1 MAKGSGR
8 AWEPD
13 TDGLYAA
20 SKLGRRFALLAIAVV
35 PQSLWAAGVD
45 EISLDRAVVSWGLL
59 AVLLAIGCMF
69 VFQEWRHGHLSGKE
83 QGHLETLFRLSES
96 ILGASDR
103 EELLERAAASA
114 ARVGEMS
121 HAFILLVDGSG
132 RQLIYYGG
140 TDTLPRT
147 PIPINAISGAVACFR
162 SRETTEVPDA
172 ESCPFLDKDVV
183 RRRGQKSVF
192 YAPILAGES
201 CLGVV
206 EVEDRRRRRGFTPQQ
221 RARLE
226 HVARLTAVGLRMLD
240 QRLMTEQLHRSE
252 KLSAISE
259 LAGAISQELEEPF
272 DDIRELTESAPYG
285 ATAEEMGLRLGE
297 VSRLVDRAAA
307 TVEKLV
313 RFATPNSGSNEEI
326 DLNALLRRLVGDLR
340 KRRDAAD
347 LQIKLG
353 LSKRTP
359 LIYGDATHIQQVFQI
374 LLRHAMHY
382 LGQIGGKS
390 LQINTTRREHMVV
403 ISLTPLVRPDQALK
417 STLANRDGAHS
428 EGGSLGLSVC
438 QSLIERAGGSLQIDR
453 NSSLGFRVEVEYPLA
468 EDPWQT
474 GASDT
479 MHESPASV
487 RAGSMTILVVD
498 PDPAVQHALVQY
510 LSDQSYRSIPVST
523 AEAALEISER
533 IRFEWVFCDMRLQP
547 MSAVELWQRLR
558 NRVDRFVF
566 LADEAASAQDP
577 EIFSGEGRAVLSKPF
592 SADDVEN
599 LIDSLLR
606 TSVVFQDG

>member
-1 MAKGSGR
+1 MKLMAR
-8 AWEPD
+8 LA
-13 TDGLYAA
+13 LAMLAA
-20 SKLGRRFALLAIAVV
+20 E
-35 PQSLWAAGVD
+35 PQSLWAAGGGSVL
-45 EISLDRAVVSWGLL
+45 LDRAVVSWGLL
-59 AVLLAIGCMF
+59 ALLLAVGCIV
-69 VFQEWRHGHLSGKE
+69 VFQEWRHGRLSGKQ

-103 EELLERAAASA
+103 EELLERAANA
-114 ARVGEMS
+114 AVRVGEMS
-121 HAFILLVDGSG
+121 HAFILLIDPSG
-132 RQLIYYGG
+132 RQLVYFGG
-140 TDTLPRT
+140 TETLPRT
-147 PIPINAISGAVACFR
+147 PIPVNAISGAVACFR

-206 EVEDRRRRRGFTPQQ
+206 EVEERGRRRGFTPQQ
-221 RARLE
+221 RARIE

-252 KLSAISE
+252 KLAAISE
-259 LAGAISQELEEPF
+259 LAGAISKELEDPF
-272 DDIRELTESAPYG
+272 EEIRELAENAPYG
-285 ATAEEMGLRLGE
+285 ATADEMGVRLAD
-297 VSRLVDRAAA
+297 VARLVDRAAA

-313 RFATPNSGSNEEI
+313 RFATPSAGSNEEI
-326 DLNALLRRLVGDLR
+326 DLNALLRRLVADLR
-340 KRRDAAD
+340 KRRDAQD
-347 LQIKLG
+347 LQVKLG

-382 LGQIGGKS
+382 LGQIGGKN

-417 STLANRDGAHS
+417 STLANREGAHG
-428 EGGSLGLSVC
+428 EGGSSLGLSVC
-438 QSLIERAGGSLQIDR
+438 QSLIERAGGTLQIDR
-453 NSSLGFRVEVEYPLA
+453 NSSLGFRIEVEYPLA

-474 GASDT
+474 GETDT
-479 MHESPASV
+479 MRESPASI
-487 RAGSMTILVVD
+487 RAGSMTILIVD
-498 PDPAVQHALVQY
+498 PDPAVQQSLVQY
-510 LSDQSYRSIPVST
+510 LSDQSYRAIPVST

-533 IRFEWVFCDMRLQP
+533 IRFEWVFCDLRLQP

-577 EIFSGEGRAVLSKPF
+577 EIFAGEGRAVLSKPF

-599 LIDSLLR
+599 LIDALLR
-606 TSVVFQDG
+606 TSVVFTDG

>member
-1 MAKGSGR
+1 M
-8 AWEPD
+8 
-13 TDGLYAA
+13 
-20 SKLGRRFALLAIAVV
+20 KLGRRLALATFVLA
-35 PQSLWAAGVD
+35 PQSSWAAGAGD
-45 EISLDRAVVSWGLL
+45 LSIDRAVVSWGLL
-59 AVLLAIGCMF
+59 AVLLAVGCIV
-69 VFQEWRHGHLSGKE
+69 VFQEWRHGRISGKQ

-103 EELLERAAASA
+103 EELLGRAAGAA

-121 HAFILLVDGSG
+121 HAFILLIDPAG
-132 RQLIYYGG
+132 RQLVYYGG
-140 TDTLPRT
+140 TETLPRT
-147 PIPINAISGAVACFR
+147 PIPISAISGAVACFR
-162 SRETTEVPDA
+162 SRETTEAPDA
-172 ESCPFLDKDVV
+172 ESCPFLDKDIV

-206 EVEDRRRRRGFTPQQ
+206 EVEERRRRRGFTPQQ
-221 RARLE
+221 RARIE

-240 QRLMTEQLHRSE
+240 QRVMTEQLHRSE

-272 DDIRELTESAPYG
+272 EEIRERTENAPFGASAEDLTV
-285 ATAEEMGLRLGE
+285 RLAD
-297 VSRLVDRAAA
+297 VARLVDRAAA

-326 DLNALLRRLVGDLR
+326 DLNALLRRLVGDVR

-403 ISLTPLVRPDQALK
+403 ISVTPLVRPDQALR
-417 STLANRDGAHS
+417 STLANREGARG
-428 EGGSLGLSVC
+428 EAGSNLGLSVC
-438 QSLIERAGGSLQIDR
+438 QSLVERAGGTLQIDR
-453 NSSLGFRVEVEYPLA
+453 NSSLGFRIEVEYPLA

-474 GASDT
+474 GESSA
-479 MHESPASV
+479 MRESPASV
-487 RAGSMTILVVD
+487 RAGSMTILIVD
-498 PDPAVQHALVQY
+498 PDPAVQQALVQY
-510 LSDQSYRSIPVST
+510 LSDQSYRAIPVSS

-533 IRFEWVFCDMRLQP
+533 IRFEWVFCDLRLQP

-558 NRVDRFVF
+558 NRVDRFIF

-577 EIFSGEGRAVLSKPF
+577 DIFSGEGRAVLSKPF

-599 LIDSLLR
+599 LIDALLR
-606 TSVVFQDG
+606 TSVVFHDG

>member
-1 MAKGSGR
+1 LFVGF
-8 AWEPD
+8 
-13 TDGLYAA
+13 
-20 SKLGRRFALLAIAVV
+20 KLGKRLALALIVSA
-35 PQSLWAAGVD
+35 PHPLWAAGLGDV
-45 EISLDRAVVSWGLL
+45 SVDRAVLSWGLL
-59 AVLLAIGCMF
+59 AVLLAVGCIV
-69 VFQEWRHGHLSGKE
+69 VFQEWRHGRLSGKE
-83 QGHLETLFRLSES
+83 QNHLQTLFRLSES
-96 ILGASDR
+96 ILAASDR
-103 EELLERAAASA
+103 EELLERAATAA

-121 HAFILLVDGSG
+121 HAFILLVDSSG

-140 TDTLPRT
+140 TETLPRT
-147 PIPINAISGAVACFR
+147 PIPINSISGAVACFR

-172 ESCPFLDKDVV
+172 ESCPFLDKEVV
-183 RRRGQKSVF
+183 KRRGQKSVF

-206 EVEDRRRRRGFTPQQ
+206 EVEERRRRRGFTPPQ
-221 RARLE
+221 RARIE

-259 LAGAISQELEEPF
+259 LAAAISKELEDPF
-272 DDIRELTESAPYG
+272 EEIRELTENAPYG
-285 ATAEEMGLRLGE
+285 ATAEEMTVRLAD
-297 VSRLVDRAAA
+297 VARLVDRAAA

-313 RFATPNSGSNEEI
+313 RFATPNSGANEEI

-347 LQIKLG
+347 LQVKLG

-374 LLRHAMHY
+374 LLRHALHY

-390 LQINTTRREHMVV
+390 LQINTTRREQRVV

-417 STLANRDGAHS
+417 STLANREGARG

-453 NSSLGFRVEVEYPLA
+453 NSSLGFRIEVEYPLA

-474 GASDT
+474 GETDT
-479 MHESPASV
+479 MRESPASV

-498 PDPAVQHALVQY
+498 PDPAVQQTLVQY
-510 LSDQSYRSIPVST
+510 LSDQSYRAIPVSS

-533 IRFEWVFCDMRLQP
+533 IRFEWVFCDLRLQP

-577 EIFSGEGRAVLSKPF
+577 EIFAGEGRAVLSKPF

-599 LIDSLLR
+599 LIDALLR
-606 TSVVFQDG
+606 TSVVFHDG

>member
-1 MAKGSGR
+1 M
-8 AWEPD
+8 
-13 TDGLYAA
+13 
-20 SKLGRRFALLAIAVV
+20 
-35 PQSLWAAGVD
+35 
-45 EISLDRAVVSWGLL
+45 SLDRASISWGLL
-59 AVLLAIGCMF
+59 AILLTVGCVV
-69 VFQEWRHGHLSGKE
+69 VFQEWRHGRLSGAQ

-103 EELLERAAASA
+103 EELLERAASAA

-121 HAFILLVDGSG
+121 HAFILLVDQSG
-132 RQLIYYGG
+132 RQLTYLGG
-140 TDTLPRT
+140 TETPPRT
-147 PIPINAISGAVACFR
+147 PIPINTISGAVACFR

-206 EVEDRRRRRGFTPQQ
+206 EVEERRRRRGFTPSQ
-221 RARLE
+221 RARIE

-240 QRLMTEQLHRSE
+240 QRVMTEQLHRSE

-259 LAGAISQELEEPF
+259 LAGAISKELEEPF
-272 DDIRELTESAPYG
+272 GEIRELTENTPYN
-285 ATAEEMGLRLGE
+285 ATVQEMGVRLAD
-297 VSRLVDRAAA
+297 VARLVDRAAA

-313 RFATPNSGSNEEI
+313 RFATPSSGSNEEI

-340 KRRDAAD
+340 KRRDTSE
-347 LQIKLG
+347 LQVKLG

-382 LGQIGGKS
+382 LSQIGGKS

-403 ISLTPLVRPDQALK
+403 ISLTPLVRPDQALR
-417 STLANRDGAHS
+417 STLANQ
-428 EGGSLGLSVC
+428 EGRAEAGSSLGLSVC
-438 QSLIERAGGSLQIDR
+438 QSLIERAGGALQIDR
-453 NSSLGFRVEVEYPLA
+453 NSSLGFRIEVEYPLA

-474 GASDT
+474 GGDAD
-479 MHESPASV
+479 MHESPASI

-498 PDPAVQHALVQY
+498 PDPNVQQALVQY
-510 LSDQSYRSIPVST
+510 LSDQSYRAIPVST

-533 IRFEWVFCDMRLQP
+533 IRFEWVFCDLRLHP

-558 NRVDRFVF
+558 NRIDRFVF
-566 LADEAASAQDP
+566 LADEAASAQNPD
-577 EIFSGEGRAVLSKPF
+577 IFSGEGRAVLKKPF
-592 SADDVEN
+592 TADDVEN
-599 LIDSLLR
+599 LIDALLR